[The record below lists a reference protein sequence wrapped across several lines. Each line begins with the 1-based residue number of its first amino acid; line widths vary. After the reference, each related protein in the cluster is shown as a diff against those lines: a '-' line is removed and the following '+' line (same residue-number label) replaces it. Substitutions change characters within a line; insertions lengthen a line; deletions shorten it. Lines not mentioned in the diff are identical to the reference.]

1 MENFARQTE
10 EAEPRQSWVIRL
22 KAQRRWLSHRTQKE
36 ERPASE
42 GGAYECK
49 RAT

>member
-10 EAEPRQSWVIRL
+10 EAEPRRSWVIRL
-22 KAQRRWLSHRTQKE
+22 KAQKRRLSHRTQKE
-36 ERPASE
+36 ERLASE
-42 GGAYECK
+42 GRPYGCK